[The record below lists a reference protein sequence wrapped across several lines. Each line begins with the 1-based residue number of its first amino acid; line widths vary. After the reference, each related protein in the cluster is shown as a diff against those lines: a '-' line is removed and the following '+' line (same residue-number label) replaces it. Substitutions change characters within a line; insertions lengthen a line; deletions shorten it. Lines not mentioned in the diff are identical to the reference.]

1 MGRESGVDQGWAGV
15 GWGGAHWVKND
26 FFEIFFSFLM
36 FLAQNQLGR
45 GGPKG
50 HPNALRRS

>member
-1 MGRESGVDQGWAGV
+1 MGRESGVGQGWAGV
-15 GWGGAHWVKND
+15 GWVGAHWVKND

-36 FLAQNQLGR
+36 FLAKNQLER

-50 HPNALRRS
+50 PPQ